1 MLVQNNPVSR
11 LVAVLEKARP
21 IAGAT
26 SLRNVWATTFGCEPS
41 DTAELLRLV
50 GSLIAL
56 AAEAKAA
63 VQAVDNID
71 EQLYLAPFK
80 PVENVLSNMNFER
93 KWADV
98 SLELSPQTMVG
109 LKFAADLLKREGIS
123 AVEISDDRVN
133 ELISTLAEVLERAM
147 DSELPD
153 NLKRLFVRNLEE
165 LRRALLCLQ
174 ISGPDG
180 VEQEI
185 DRAMGS
191 ILRYSQQLKDIASEN
206 GENESIIRDDFAL
219 MGNINEMVSF
229 AQNAPWLAAA
239 VTPYLSRF
247 LS

>member
-1 MLVQNNPVSR
+1 
-11 LVAVLEKARP
+11 
-21 IAGAT
+21 
-26 SLRNVWATTFGCEPS
+26 
-41 DTAELLRLV
+41 
-50 GSLIAL
+50 
-56 AAEAKAA
+56 
-63 VQAVDNID
+63 
-71 EQLYLAPFK
+71 
-80 PVENVLSNMNFER
+80 
-93 KWADV
+93 
-98 SLELSPQTMVG
+98 MVG

-206 GENESIIRDDFAL
+206 GENESIIRDYFAL